1 MTGDADRKDKKE
13 ARVIAITLIVLVAII
28 AAGVFLLVPSIA
40 DFSATYLEP
49 GLGLRNSAIAS
60 FFVTLIVMVIF
71 AVASGDGLIGE
82 LQFLLPGFLGFFLIF
97 WLMIAWVF

>member
-1 MTGDADRKDKKE
+1 MVGESDRKDKKE
-13 ARVIAITLIVLVAII
+13 ARVVAITLVVLVLVVAIGMLI
-28 AAGVFLLVPSIA
+28 LVPSLSE
-40 DFSATYLEP
+40 FSATYLEP
-49 GLGLRNSAIAS
+49 GLGLKNASIAA
-60 FFVTLIVMVIF
+60 FFVTLVVMIVF

>member
-1 MTGDADRKDKKE
+1 MTGETDRKDKKE
-13 ARVIAITLIVLVAII
+13 ARVIAITLVVLVAVI
-28 AAGVFLLVPSIA
+28 AVGVLLLVPSMA
-40 DFSATYLEP
+40 EFSATYLEP

-60 FFVTLIVMVIF
+60 FFVTLVVMVIF

-82 LQFLLPGFLGFFLIF
+82 LQFLLPGFLAFFLIF

>member
-1 MTGDADRKDKKE
+1 
-13 ARVIAITLIVLVAII
+13 
-28 AAGVFLLVPSIA
+28 
-40 DFSATYLEP
+40 
-49 GLGLRNSAIAS
+49 LRNSAIAS